1 MKTLDIKEYV
11 LFLTENNSD
20 FKFGRLNSH
29 STNWLCASL
38 GDRKLCDFKIPYTG
52 NYPERFEISLYFTSI
67 FNINMLAAK
76 IPHRIFEDDFALYYD
91 C

>member
-1 MKTLDIKEYV
+1 MFYFSQKIIVILSLVD
-11 LFLTENNSD
+11 LTVTVQTDFVDLLVIENCVIS
-20 FKFGRLNSH
+20 KYRI
-29 STNWLCASL
+29 
-38 GDRKLCDFKIPYTG
+38 RYTG